1 MFILNKFCR
10 FLCIFLIIFT
20 SLFNVFISVP
30 RIYMT
35 YYYWNSEN
43 ILYSFNEPSDCYFN
57 QTLPI
62 ALCSY
67 KKHTNTDIGKIPYYY
82 YTHHPTWSL
91 FEFLSN
97 TPIEAHRKI

>member
-10 FLCIFLIIFT
+10 FLCILLIIFT

-43 ILYSFNEPSDCYFN
+43 ILYSGNENLKLKIRHF
-57 QTLPI
+57 
-62 ALCSY
+62 
-67 KKHTNTDIGKIPYYY
+67 GKVDLEEIIVF
-82 YTHHPTWSL
+82 W
-91 FEFLSN
+91 
-97 TPIEAHRKI
+97 I